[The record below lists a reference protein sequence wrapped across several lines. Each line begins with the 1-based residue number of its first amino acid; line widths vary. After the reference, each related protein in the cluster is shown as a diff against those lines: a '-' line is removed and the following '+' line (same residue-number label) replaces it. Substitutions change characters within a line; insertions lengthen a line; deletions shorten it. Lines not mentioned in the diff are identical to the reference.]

1 MMLSWIESYLTNR
14 FYYVQIGNVE
24 SNLFQAG
31 SGVPQG
37 SHLGPLI
44 FLLMVNDIPHLINNC
59 QILLYA
65 DDVKL
70 FSVIKFVD
78 DFLVGVI
85 LMGSRLTFP
94 NAV

>member
-1 MMLSWIESYLTNR
+1 MR
-14 FYYVQIGNVE
+14 
-24 SNLFQAG
+24 
-31 SGVPQG
+31 
-37 SHLGPLI
+37 
-44 FLLMVNDIPHLINNC
+44 NDIPHHINNC

-70 FSVIKFVD
+70 FSVIKSVD
-78 DFLVGVI
+78 EMTVIHFKEISIHYLFGVI